1 MNAILNQIFFNDK
14 AYDVKKQL
22 YFAISFPIFTI
33 LALGIDS
40 VYVAAHYF
48 DGRQIV
54 NLLAILYFTFFFLVS
69 GSYLRKLMAVMVF
82 LSYIGEL
89 IFCSLLGMY
98 DYRTVVIPLYVPFGH
113 AIVYASGYVFA
124 HTEWAVRNDKLL
136 QKQFSIGFI
145 LLFLSV
151 GIFLNDLFSLI
162 FGVFF
167 FILLKRKKWQNLYY
181 FIAICVIFI
190 ELVGTYFQCWK
201 WSPKTFEI
209 IPAVN
214 PPMGAVFFYA
224 GGDVLLVKIV
234 EYWKVKRNKN
244 LLNDNANN
252 QVEY

>member
-1 MNAILNQIFFNDK
+1 MNAILNPIFFNDK
-14 AYDVKKQL
+14 VCDVKNQL
-22 YFAISFPIFTI
+22 YFSFFFPIFTI

-54 NLLAILYFTFFFLVS
+54 NILAILYFTFFFLVS
-69 GSYLRKLMAVMVF
+69 GSYLRKLMVVMVF

-124 HTEWAVRNDKLL
+124 HTKWALRNDKLL
-136 QKQFSIGFI
+136 KKQFAIGFV

-151 GIFLNDLFSLI
+151 GILLNDLFSLI

-167 FILLKRKKWQNLYY
+167 FLLVKRKKWQNLYY

-201 WSPKTFEI
+201 WVPKTFGL

-224 GGDVLLVKIV
+224 GGDMLLVKIV
-234 EYWKVKRNKN
+234 DYWKLKRNKN
-244 LLNDNANN
+244 LIDGNAKN
-252 QVEY
+252 